1 VQHWKTLRDRLGA
14 VSAIILV
21 IATLSVAWI
30 SRSSG
35 ANQTLT
41 LTPVADAYVFE
52 SKPSQNFGSSTAL
65 RADGSPIMRSYP
77 RFDLSGVSSPISR
90 ATLRL
95 YAQSTHRTG
104 YEVRPVADSSWGE
117 RTITYQNAPAVGTT
131 VIARSG
137 PFSTGQ
143 WTSVD
148 VTTLARPGSVFSLA
162 IVTSDAK

>member
-14 VSAIILV
+14 VSAVILV

-41 LTPVADAYVFE
+41 LTSVSDAYVFE

-95 YAQSTHRTG
+95 YAQSAHRTG
-104 YEVRPVADSSWGE
+104 YEVRPVADSS
-117 RTITYQNAPAVGTT
+117 
-131 VIARSG
+131 
-137 PFSTGQ
+137 
-143 WTSVD
+143 
-148 VTTLARPGSVFSLA
+148 
-162 IVTSDAK
+162 